1 MFDDIGRPRVYAVP
15 VGCDFTRSFVDG
27 LLWRLGTGSPEDL
40 AKVVI
45 YTGSVNS
52 ALELRQSLESG
63 PAMLLPRIRPATAL
77 VDDVSLPMDALPP
90 PMTTVGAMLAMRRL
104 IGALLEQEPDL
115 APGTAAIDL
124 ADSLLGVFSEL
135 QDEGIDLGRLLEV
148 DVDDQSGHW
157 ERSLHFLGILAGV
170 FGDDGMLDRR
180 SRFRAAVNAKVD
192 AWSKQPPDHPVIIAG
207 STGFTA
213 PMMHLMRAVAGLRQG
228 AVVLPGVDR
237 ELCAEDWAL
246 LEKHDECPEHPQ
258 SVLARFCRFADVSP
272 PDLPDWS
279 DTQPANPRRNR
290 LISLALRPAPFTDRW
305 MEESPG
311 LVPELDVATNRIGL
325 ILAATMKEEAQAI
338 AVAIR
343 EAVEARKRVALVTQN
358 LELAKRVKA
367 ALKSWEIEP
376 DDRIGESLRLTG
388 EGVFLRLALELFDP
402 PLAPHILMSVL
413 KHPLTNAGE
422 RGNHVSLTASL
433 ERALR
438 QRPAPVVDHR
448 SIELWA
454 EDGGDRER
462 QWAEWLAGVLRFAA
476 ELRSGT
482 LDDLIGRHVYVANA
496 LASGSSPVTALPGTD
511 EEPAGPLWET
521 RAGQDLSTV
530 LSRLANEADVAGTM
544 DVAEYRGVFR
554 KLTIES
560 NPYEQAINQKDV
572 VIWGGYQVRDRIMDL
587 VILGSL
593 NEGVWPPARRGDV
606 WLNRA
611 MRRQIGLG
619 LPERQNGLAAHDF
632 QQAVAAPEIVLS
644 RSLRDGEQPTVA
656 SRWLIR
662 FQNLVTGMGPA
673 GEAAIKAMTD
683 RGERLIRL
691 GCRLGQPDRPESP
704 EPRPEPVPPVGMRP
718 TKLSVT
724 EIRTLIQNP
733 YAIYARHVLRL
744 RPLDHLG
751 RDLDARERGA
761 VFHRIMETFVGDLAD
776 GRVTPEA
783 GSFLKCAERILEDE
797 VASPSLR
804 MSWYARLHRIAE
816 WLMIEE
822 AKRRE
827 GAETLGLEVAGKWKI
842 PDFDFTLTAR
852 ADRVDR
858 GEDGQLRIFDYKS
871 GPTPT
876 RRAIEDYDK
885 QLQLAGAMA
894 ARGGFEGI
902 PAAGIAWL
910 QYIGMGATRK
920 TENVETEDGL
930 LTDTWTG
937 LVELLLA
944 YTDPGL
950 GYPARS
956 RMTERD
962 YGSDYDHLSR
972 YGEWSEVDTPV
983 KIGLAQ

>member
-1 MFDDIGRPRVYAVP
+1 MFENIGGPRVYAVP

-27 LLWRLGTGSPEDL
+27 LLRRQGTGSPEDL
-40 AKVVI
+40 ARVVI

-77 VDDVSLPMDALPP
+77 VNDVSLPADALPP
-90 PMTTVGAMLAMRRL
+90 PMTTVGAMLALRRL

-115 APGTAAIDL
+115 APGTAGIDL

-135 QDEGIDLGRLLEV
+135 QDEGIDLGRLLAVE
-148 DVDDQSGHW
+148 VDDQSGHW
-157 ERSLHFLGILAGV
+157 ERSLQFLGILAGV

-180 SRFRAAVNAKVD
+180 SRFRAAVNAVVD
-192 AWSKQPPDHPVIIAG
+192 AWSKHPPDHPVIITG
-207 STGFTA
+207 STGFSA

-237 ELCAEDWAL
+237 ELSLEDWAL
-246 LEKHDECPEHPQ
+246 LENHDECPEHPQ
-258 SVLARFCRFADVSP
+258 SVLARFCRFARVSP
-272 PDLPDWS
+272 PELPDWS
-279 DTQPANPRRNR
+279 DTQPANPQRNR

-311 LVPELDVATNRIGL
+311 LIPELDIATNRIGL

-367 ALKSWEIEP
+367 ALKFWEIEP
-376 DDRIGESLRLTG
+376 DDRIGESLRLTR

-413 KHPLTNAGE
+413 KHPLTNGGD

-433 ERALR
+433 ERFLR
-438 QRPAPVVDHR
+438 RRPAPMIDHR

-454 EDGGDRER
+454 EGGGDRER
-462 QWAEWLAGVLRFAA
+462 QWAEWLAGMLRFASA
-476 ELRSGT
+476 RSSET
-482 LDDLIGRHVYVANA
+482 LDGLIGRHVQVANA
-496 LASGSSPVTALPGTD
+496 LVSGSSPNTALSNMDDEPG
-511 EEPAGPLWET
+511 GPLWET
-521 RAGQDLSTV
+521 RAGQDLSAV
-530 LSRLANEADVAGTM
+530 MSSLVNEADVAGTM
-544 DVAEYRGVFR
+544 GVTEYRAVFR
-554 KLTIES
+554 KLTMES
-560 NPYEQAINQKDV
+560 NPYEQTINQKDV

-619 LPERQNGLAAHDF
+619 LPERQNGLAAHDY

-662 FQNLVTGMGPA
+662 FQNLVSGMGPA
-673 GEAAIKAMTD
+673 GEAAMKAMTD
-683 RGERLIRL
+683 RGERLIGL
-691 GCRLGQPDRPESP
+691 GCRIGQPDGPVSP
-704 EPRPEPVPPVGMRP
+704 EPRPEPVPPVSVRP

-744 RPLDHLG
+744 RPLDLLG

-761 VFHRIMETFVGDLAD
+761 VFHRIMEDFVGGLAD
-776 GRVTPEA
+776 GRVKPET

-797 VASPSLR
+797 VVSPAMR

-816 WLMIEE
+816 WLMIGE

-827 GAETLGLEVAGKWKI
+827 EAETLGLEVPGKWKF
-842 PDFDFTLTAR
+842 PDCDFVLTAR
-852 ADRVDR
+852 ADRIDR

-885 QLQLAGAMA
+885 QLQLAGGMA

-902 PAAGIAWL
+902 PAAGIARL
-910 QYIGMGATRK
+910 EYIGMSTAQK
-920 TENVETEDGL
+920 TEDVETEDGL

-944 YTDPGL
+944 YMDPGL

-972 YGEWSEVDTPV
+972 YGEWSEADPPV
-983 KIGLAQ
+983 KIGLAP